1 MEYHPEREEKLDALL
16 YMYENMD
23 EMTPYFK

>member
-1 MEYHPEREEKLDALL
+1 MKYHPEREEKLDALL

-23 EMTPYFK
+23 EMTQYFK

>member
-1 MEYHPEREEKLDALL
+1 LDALL

-23 EMTPYFK
+23 EMTQYFK